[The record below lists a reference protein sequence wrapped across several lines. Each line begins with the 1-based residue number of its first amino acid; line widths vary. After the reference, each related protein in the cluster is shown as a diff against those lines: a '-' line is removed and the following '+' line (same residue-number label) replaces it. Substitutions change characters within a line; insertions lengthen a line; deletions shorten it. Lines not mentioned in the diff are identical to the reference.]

1 MNIINQLEEKY
12 AVTLT
17 NGKWVTLHFVEGVSA
32 SSYVQVRYLSNQNK
46 LEVSIEMELSYNDEI
61 TTQKLID
68 LNNSNITFH
77 FSGSYYTL
85 TKCYDLQPPSNLTL
99 NDIETWLQKSYKEG
113 I

>member
-17 NGKWVTLHFVEGVSA
+17 NGKWVKLHFVEDVSA
-32 SSYVQVRYLSNQNK
+32 YVEVRYVSNQNQ

-68 LNNSNITFH
+68 LNNQNITFY

-85 TKCYDLQPPSNLTL
+85 TKCYNLQPPSNLTL
-99 NDIETWLQKSYKEG
+99 NDIETWLQDSYKQG